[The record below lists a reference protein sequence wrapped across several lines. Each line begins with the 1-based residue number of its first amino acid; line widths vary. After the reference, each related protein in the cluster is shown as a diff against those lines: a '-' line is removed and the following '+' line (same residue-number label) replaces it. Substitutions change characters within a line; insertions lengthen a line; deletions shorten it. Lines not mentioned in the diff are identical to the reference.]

1 MKILVLTVF
10 CGIFFQLL
18 VAAPTTDSVPQTEI
32 KEDST
37 ATPQSSSTKIRSTT
51 NNEDT
56 DKRENQ
62 RPAPKTVCFEQ
73 RDSEGTPY
81 MHCETEDIS
90 DSGSSGTS
98 LYPSYSPPASSYGGG
113 SSSGYS
119 APPKVR
125 N

>member
-1 MKILVLTVF
+1 MKILVLTLF

-18 VAAPTTDSVPQTEI
+18 VAAPTKDSAPQTEI

-37 ATPQSSSTKIRSTT
+37 ATTQTSLTKTRSE
-51 NNEDT
+51 NNDDEKE
-56 DKRENQ
+56 KRENQ
-62 RPAPKTVCFEQ
+62 GPAPKTICFEQ

-81 MHCETEDIS
+81 MHCETEEIS

-98 LYPSYSPPASSYGGG
+98 LYPSYSPPASSYGG
-113 SSSGYS
+113 SSSGYG
-119 APPKVR
+119 APSKVR